1 MSTNITT
8 SVSPSGHLSG
18 LRSCTPLGDE
28 SPPWAIA
35 PQMKIPGAVT
45 TGSPLPPPPT
55 EATAECAGHYW
66 HTMSALLLMD
76 ADHDD
81 DIDEEIIGFEC
92 V

>member
-1 MSTNITT
+1 
-8 SVSPSGHLSG
+8 
-18 LRSCTPLGDE
+18 
-28 SPPWAIA
+28 
-35 PQMKIPGAVT
+35 MKIPGAVT
-45 TGSPLPPPPT
+45 TGSPLPPPT